1 MPGYKTEET
10 EMAKPWIKNYPAGV
24 PAEIDPTQYE
34 TVAQMLEEA
43 MKKYAS
49 RAAFI
54 CMGKSITYA
63 RSTPPR
69 AAWAPGCNLAASSR
83 AGASPS

>member
-63 RSTPPR
+63 QIDS
-69 AAWAPGCNLAASSR
+69 AWAPGCNLAASPR
-83 AGASPS
+83 AGASRS